1 MDVMSP
7 IVAYLAK
14 SVHELVGADEAWID
28 VPQAWFAHK
37 VAHISYKVRNSVR
50 NLLPAQGAFRRV
62 RPGPLSF

>member
-28 VPQAWFAHK
+28 VPQTWFAHK
-37 VAHISYKVRNSVR
+37 VAHISYKVR

-62 RPGPLSF
+62 RPRPLSV